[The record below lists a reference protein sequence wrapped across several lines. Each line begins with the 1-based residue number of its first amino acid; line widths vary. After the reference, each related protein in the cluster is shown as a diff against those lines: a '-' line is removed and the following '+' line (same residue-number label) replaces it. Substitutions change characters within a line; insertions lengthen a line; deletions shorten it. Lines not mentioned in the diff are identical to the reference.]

1 MPPAMAPD
9 KFLDFLFAGYAA
21 VWVILFGYLGT
32 MFSRQRRLMREIEE
46 LRRELAARRGG

>member
-1 MPPAMAPD
+1 MSGE

-21 VWVILFGYLGT
+21 FWTILFGYLAI

-46 LRRELAARRGG
+46 LRQELSQRKQ